1 MLFDFSA
8 KDSKRAEIGKQIKEW
23 VVACLSDFSAQIQV
37 LVTEL
42 ECAEPGCPPK
52 ETVIALIYPN
62 AAPRQFKVFKAIT
75 DVTEADVSVALAS
88 EKESAE
94 VVRSQINNH
103 EIKCGDHQ

>member
-8 KDSKRAEIGKQIKEW
+8 KDSKRSETRQNIKDW
-23 VVACLSDFSAQIQV
+23 VVSCLSDSAQIQV

-42 ECAEPGCPPK
+42 ECTEQGCPPK

-62 AAPRQFKVFKAIT
+62 IAPKQFKIFKAIT
-75 DVTEADVSVALAS
+75 DVTEADVSAALAP
-88 EKESAE
+88 EKAINEE
-94 VVRSQINNH
+94 VCSKINNN